1 MVRIPFRC
9 PQGKQSDQEAN
20 GEVEPVFADFFLMVN
35 GLSDPCNSEPE
46 DPNSLATYRVV
57 KAKIFLVLLFV
68 VLLGAGLAWWWPA
81 SKPVP
86 EALPES
92 ELTQTAKAAATG
104 SSAHRI
110 IRAIPGENRPV
121 STETA
126 GTQIAAVEASPVV
139 SKVERL
145 EQIRANFNTLAG
157 GNAKTAL
164 AAAHQIKG

>member
-1 MVRIPFRC
+1 M
-9 PQGKQSDQEAN
+9 
-20 GEVEPVFADFFLMVN
+20 
-35 GLSDPCNSEPE
+35 
-46 DPNSLATYRVV
+46 
-57 KAKIFLVLLFV
+57 
-68 VLLGAGLAWWWPA
+68 AWWWPA

-92 ELTQTAKAAATG
+92 DATQTAKAAATG
-104 SSAHRI
+104 SSARRI

-157 GNAKTAL
+157 GDTKTAL
-164 AAAHQIKG
+164 AAAHQIKDEGEREVALLTLVTAWRHGELSPPRQRANAIASFGLEAGLGFEL